1 MSANQHYSMAC
12 HVRSLDAGHN
22 NNPNEMASAWFE
34 ELDFREYTTVD
45 GLGERENKT
54 SKVNMLG

>member
-1 MSANQHYSMAC
+1 MAC

-22 NNPNEMASAWFE
+22 NNPNGMASVWFE
-34 ELDFREYTTVD
+34 ELDFGAYTTVD
-45 GLGERENKT
+45 GLGERENNI

>member
-1 MSANQHYSMAC
+1 MAC

-45 GLGERENKT
+45 GLGERENT
-54 SKVNMLG
+54 ISKVNLLG